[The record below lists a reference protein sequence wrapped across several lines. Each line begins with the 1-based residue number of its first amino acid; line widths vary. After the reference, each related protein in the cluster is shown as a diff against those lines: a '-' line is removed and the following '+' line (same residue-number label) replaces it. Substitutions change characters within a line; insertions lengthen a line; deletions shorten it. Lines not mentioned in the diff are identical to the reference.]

1 MSLMG
6 LSENDELS
14 DEVVQRFKQLS
25 QNSISNSL
33 SIRPDLR
40 KKSAISEQ
48 IMEKFTINKKKE
60 KRFSGMIQSVHSN

>member
-48 IMEKFTINKKKE
+48 IMEKFTINKKE
-60 KRFSGMIQSVHSN
+60 RRFSGMIQSVHSN

>member
-1 MSLMG
+1 MG